1 MFSRKLGKGRQSMK
15 ATRYLFM
22 GFAGL
27 ITLAAVTTTFAAPL
41 TSANTAIAA
50 RPSDN
55 PHGKPFG
62 TPEVSMHGTEQS
74 LRATERATEQA
85 ARATERADRKK
96 PEHFRG
102 VVASAGSGALVLNTS
117 SGPITFA
124 VTSGTRIRIP
134 TVSGPSLADI
144 HPGVQAFVLAT
155 HDNSGGY
162 VAIGI
167 DVIPGK
173 PEHVH
178 RVGIVTAYTP
188 GVSITVQD
196 IQGGSSTFLLAPNL
210 KILPADRAGDLKVGS
225 LVTVISR
232 RDPSGGPLTAEGIV
246 VHPESGTPTAMVSP
260 TPTETPTPTPTNSPT
275 PTATTGA

>member
-1 MFSRKLGKGRQSMK
+1 
-15 ATRYLFM
+15 
-22 GFAGL
+22 
-27 ITLAAVTTTFAAPL
+27 
-41 TSANTAIAA
+41 
-50 RPSDN
+50 
-55 PHGKPFG
+55 
-62 TPEVSMHGTEQS
+62 
-74 LRATERATEQA
+74 
-85 ARATERADRKK
+85 
-96 PEHFRG
+96 
-102 VVASAGSGALVLNTS
+102 
-117 SGPITFA
+117 
-124 VTSGTRIRIP
+124 
-134 TVSGPSLADI
+134 
-144 HPGVQAFVLAT
+144 
-155 HDNSGGY
+155 